1 MATTGPSKTSRKQR
15 EICVKEEF
23 KIAVKIALDR
33 FRFEETQKGR
43 VLCLCVVAKYRV
55 IICFSCFFFVSKK
68 QLECLVTSVG
78 CDCCCTFQRG
88 NKVLLE
94 FF

>member
-43 VLCLCVVAKYRV
+43 VLCLWVVEKYRV
-55 IICFSCFFFVSKK
+55 IICFSCLFFVSKK
-68 QLECLVTSVG
+68 QPECLVSVG
-78 CDCCCTFQRG
+78 CDCFCTFQKG
-88 NKVLLE
+88 NKLLLE